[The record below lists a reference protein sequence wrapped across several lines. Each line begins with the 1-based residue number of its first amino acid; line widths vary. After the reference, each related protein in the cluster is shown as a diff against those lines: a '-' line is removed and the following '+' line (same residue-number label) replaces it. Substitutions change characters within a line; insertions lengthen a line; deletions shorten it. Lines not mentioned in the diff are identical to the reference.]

1 MVDSPDEHFFEIT
14 MMSSYTI
21 TLRSKNQSQNNNNLH
36 IDQGDIVD
44 ECDDGFM
51 VGVHDWTI

>member
-1 MVDSPDEHFFEIT
+1 MKILFELT

-21 TLRSKNQSQNNNNLH
+21 TLRSKNQSQNNNLH

-51 VGVHDWTI
+51 VEVHDWTI